1 MRLMRGRISSSR
13 EEGSKNLDAHARAV
27 SKWLCRFISH
37 WTAMFLRRFSHQFHL
52 TIRCLKKYCSCY
64 FNSVGCTDK
73 CNCTQCNNSYGKRV
87 NPKKK
92 RANDVIHNKLL
103 NPDIQLAVDRLNE
116 SPQKFGS
123 NGTTIIEHYPY
134 AVEMAPAA
142 ADDSRALMLQKQ
154 ANLNSARANL
164 LLVKQMLLSAKYK
177 QWDLEYSY
185 GQFQDS
191 GVSTAQLENMMKAVR
206 EALQS
211 ATDLTKEV
219 KSMELDIAMNY
230 EIYSPR

>member
-1 MRLMRGRISSSR
+1 M
-13 EEGSKNLDAHARAV
+13 V
-27 SKWLCRFISH
+27 
-37 WTAMFLRRFSHQFHL
+37 
-52 TIRCLKKYCSCY
+52 
-64 FNSVGCTDK
+64 
-73 CNCTQCNNSYGKRV
+73 
-87 NPKKK
+87 
-92 RANDVIHNKLL
+92 HNKLL

-142 ADDSRALMLQKQ
+142 ADGSRALMLQKQ

>member
-1 MRLMRGRISSSR
+1 M
-13 EEGSKNLDAHARAV
+13 V
-27 SKWLCRFISH
+27 
-37 WTAMFLRRFSHQFHL
+37 
-52 TIRCLKKYCSCY
+52 
-64 FNSVGCTDK
+64 
-73 CNCTQCNNSYGKRV
+73 
-87 NPKKK
+87 
-92 RANDVIHNKLL
+92 HNKLL